1 MEFYW
6 CGGEVF
12 LLTSGINIAQ
22 AIREN
27 SLYALAC
34 RQNKERE
41 KICFFI
47 SHKDEDTDAAIA
59 LGKHITEDFGFNIYL
74 DVYDK
79 ELQEA
84 DKNNDSEGVV
94 SAIHKGIQYASH
106 LLCVVTEK
114 SKDFWWIPYEIGFAQ
129 ANGVKTSSIKIAFD
143 GNDTTDPTRS
153 DMKYY
158 GLLQAWNKNKSNT
171 LTFSDSHKKTYQVRD
186 SSTIKTL
193 QNRLLERMRS
203 SKNMLIIISRD
214 TSWDRG
220 MLNFEIE
227 KAVDYYEIP
236 LIVAYVGYEYILAPT
251 KLSELWPKALSE
263 RISNGTAKCIHIPF
277 KEKAIMSAISQFS
290 VHSTGDDILTS
301 PYTIY
306 TEQTY
311 VDWGYKQK

>member
-1 MEFYW
+1 
-6 CGGEVF
+6 
-12 LLTSGINIAQ
+12 
-22 AIREN
+22 
-27 SLYALAC
+27 
-34 RQNKERE
+34 
-41 KICFFI
+41 
-47 SHKDEDTDAAIA
+47 
-59 LGKHITEDFGFNIYL
+59 
-74 DVYDK
+74 
-79 ELQEA
+79 
-84 DKNNDSEGVV
+84 
-94 SAIHKGIQYASH
+94 
-106 LLCVVTEK
+106 
-114 SKDFWWIPYEIGFAQ
+114 
-129 ANGVKTSSIKIAFD
+129 
-143 GNDTTDPTRS
+143 
-153 DMKYY
+153 MKYY
-158 GLLQAWNKNKSNT
+158 GLLQAWNKDRNNT
-171 LTFSDSHKKTYQVRD
+171 LSFSDSHKKTYQVRD

-203 SKNMLIIISRD
+203 SKNMLIIISKD

-236 LIVAYVGYEYILAPT
+236 LIVAYVGYEYILAPA

-311 VDWGYKQK
+311 VNWGYKSK

>member
-1 MEFYW
+1 MAY
-6 CGGEVF
+6 
-12 LLTSGINIAQ
+12 
-22 AIREN
+22 R
-27 SLYALAC
+27 
-34 RQNKERE
+34 
-41 KICFFI
+41 
-47 SHKDEDTDAAIA
+47 
-59 LGKHITEDFGFNIYL
+59 
-74 DVYDK
+74 
-79 ELQEA
+79 
-84 DKNNDSEGVV
+84 
-94 SAIHKGIQYASH
+94 
-106 LLCVVTEK
+106 
-114 SKDFWWIPYEIGFAQ
+114 
-129 ANGVKTSSIKIAFD
+129 NGTYIAFD

-277 KEKAIMSAISQFS
+277 KETAIMSAISQFS